1 MAFSLGMELECIYI
15 PESVFV
21 FLKLRFFI
29 VLMFYFVSGSR
40 TLRS

>member
-21 FLKLRFFI
+21 FSKMRFFI
-29 VLMFYFVSGSR
+29 VLMVLFCVWS
-40 TLRS
+40 